1 MKSVFHFRSAQHLE
15 TGSGSFF
22 PLSLQQPDKQQPPAV
37 SLALKKKWMELDV
50 LTFAKKKKNKQII
63 SKFPPFPPP

>member
-22 PLSLQQPDKQQPPAV
+22 PLSLQQPDKQQPPAA
-37 SLALKKKWMELDV
+37 SLALKKKWMEFDV
-50 LTFAKKKKNKQII
+50 LAFVRKRNHL
-63 SKFPPFPPP
+63 